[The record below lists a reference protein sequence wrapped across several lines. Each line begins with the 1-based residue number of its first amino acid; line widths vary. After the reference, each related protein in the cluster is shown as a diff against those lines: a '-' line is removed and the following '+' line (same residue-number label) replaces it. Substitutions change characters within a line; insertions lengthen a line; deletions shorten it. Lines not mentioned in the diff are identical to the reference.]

1 MINRFMRIIVFFDLP
16 VTTKK
21 DRKAYTDFRKFLI
34 NDGFVMLQYSVY
46 SRTARNYDDAK
57 KHFALIKTHVPSKG
71 AVRAMI
77 VTEKQ
82 YANIEILAGERMESE
97 NLLDSKDIIEL

>member
-21 DRKAYTDFRKFLI
+21 DRKAYAAFRKFLI
-34 NDGFVMLQYSVY
+34 NDGFSMLQYSVY
-46 SRTARNYDDAK
+46 SKTARNFDDAR
-57 KHFALIKTHVPSKG
+57 KHMGIIKCHVPTNG

-82 YANIEILAGERMESE
+82 YASIEILAGKRMESE
-97 NLLDSKDIIEL
+97 NLLDNKDIIEL